1 MAQFALYNYQFF
13 ELPLSEIRDKGQLY
27 GAGAEPEIMA
37 FKDSFPMRQEIFG
50 KLLAEDF
57 ESGAQK
63 IKFKGERQTGYEHLH
78 VMKPTD
84 DIIILKVIN
93 KHSVALH
100 DKKLR
105 GRREEDYRA
114 CVVVIDNRPG
124 IQRIAIERNRAAFTE
139 LKQVEKILT
148 YTFSRMMRAYCMRLE
163 LENLHS
169 ANDFWQYVNNTERYP
184 GGFWKL
190 RITLP
195 PLNLERLTHVHE
207 NITKRFRESF
217 QTGMTIEFSER
228 GSSVHLS
235 EDDELQKETI
245 RWLTEEVGGNTTT
258 LYPRGKGQKAIV
270 VGEESYR
277 YVDMAMPLFDTLTE
291 ASLNQQ
297 LFANSDALDTVKIT
311 MKTNIQD
318 SLSTQ

>member
-13 ELPLSEIRDKGQLY
+13 ELPMSEIRDKGQLY
-27 GAGAEPEIMA
+27 GAGAEPEVMA
-37 FKDSFPMRQEIFG
+37 FKDSFPQRQEILG
-50 KLLAEDF
+50 RLLEEDF

-63 IKFKGERQTGYEHLH
+63 IKFKGERQTGYGHLH

-84 DIIILKVIN
+84 DIIILKVIS
-93 KHSVALH
+93 KHSVPLH
-100 DKKLR
+100 DRNLK

-114 CVVVIDNRPG
+114 CIVVIDNRTG

-148 YTFSRMMRAYCMRLE
+148 YTFSRMLRSYCMRLE

-184 GGFWKL
+184 SGFWKL

-195 PLNLERLTHVHE
+195 PLNLERLTRVHN
-207 NITKRFRESF
+207 NITKRYRESF
-217 QTGMTIEFSER
+217 QTGMTIEFSAR
-228 GSSVHLS
+228 GAAVNLS
-235 EDDELQKETI
+235 EEDGLQKETI

-258 LYPRGKGQKAIV
+258 LYPRGKGKKAIV
-270 VGEESYR
+270 VGENSYR
-277 YVDMAMPLFDTLTE
+277 YVDMATSIFDTLTE
-291 ASLNQQ
+291 ASANQQ
-297 LFANSDALDTVKIT
+297 MFANSDALDTVKAT

-318 SLSTQ
+318 VL

>member
-13 ELPLSEIRDKGQLY
+13 ELPMSEIRDKGQLY
-27 GAGAEPEIMA
+27 GAGAEPEVMA
-37 FKDSFPMRQEIFG
+37 FKDSFPQRQEILG
-50 KLLAEDF
+50 RLLEEDF

-63 IKFKGERQTGYEHLH
+63 IKFKGERQTGYGHLH

-84 DIIILKVIN
+84 DIIILKVIS
-93 KHSVALH
+93 KHSVPLH
-100 DKKLR
+100 DRNLK

-114 CVVVIDNRPG
+114 CIVVIDNRTG

-148 YTFSRMMRAYCMRLE
+148 YTFSRMLRSYCMRLE

-184 GGFWKL
+184 SGFWKL

-195 PLNLERLTHVHE
+195 PLNLERLTRVHN
-207 NITKRFRESF
+207 NITKRYRESF
-217 QTGMTIEFSER
+217 QTGMTIEFSAR
-228 GSSVHLS
+228 GAAVNLS
-235 EDDELQKETI
+235 EEDGLQKETI

-258 LYPRGKGQKAIV
+258 LYPRGKGKKAIV
-270 VGEESYR
+270 VGENSYR
-277 YVDMAMPLFDTLTE
+277 YVDMATSIFDTLTE
-291 ASLNQQ
+291 ASSNQQ
-297 LFANSDALDTVKIT
+297 MFANSDALDTVKAT

-318 SLSTQ
+318 VL

>member
-13 ELPLSEIRDKGQLY
+13 EIPMSEIRDKGQVY
-27 GAGAEPEIMA
+27 GAGAEPEVMGY
-37 FKDSFPMRQEIFG
+37 KDSFPQRQEIFG
-50 KLLAEDF
+50 RLLTEDF

-63 IKFKGERQTGYEHLH
+63 IKFKGERQTSYGHLY

-84 DIIILKVIN
+84 DIIILKVIS
-93 KHSVALH
+93 KHSVPLH
-100 DKKLR
+100 DRNLR

-139 LKQVEKILT
+139 LRQVEKILT
-148 YTFSRMMRAYCMRLE
+148 YTFSSIMRSYCMRIE

-169 ANDFWQYVNNTERYP
+169 ANDFWQYVRNKEQYP
-184 GGFWKL
+184 AGFWKL

-195 PLNLERLTHVHE
+195 PLNLKRLTLAHE
-207 NITKRFRESF
+207 NITRRFRESF

-235 EDDELQKETI
+235 EEDELQKETI

-258 LYPRGKGQKAIV
+258 LFPRGKGQKAIV
-270 VGEESYR
+270 VGENSYR
-277 YVDMAMPLFDTLTE
+277 FVDMAMPIFDAIAE
-291 ASLNQQ
+291 SSLNKQ
-297 LFANSDALDTVKIT
+297 LFANSDALDMVKTT

-318 SLSTQ
+318 NLAAQ